1 MLIGTGI
8 IGVPKQQKTC
18 ALRLPLNMTIF
29 HTNYK
34 LYKELSS
41 PSLIVNISGNIRKM
55 KIKQSATSSHL

>member
-41 PSLIVNISGNIRKM
+41 PSLIVNKWKYKKNENK
-55 KIKQSATSSHL
+55 AECY